1 MPQSCRCRR
10 HMTPPRP
17 SGERSRWESRRR
29 PGRTCS
35 TGSDPGPG
43 NPPSRSGDSSHPYL
57 SPSLVSVPRK
67 TVRAASDP
75 SRERDHVG
83 MTNRIAWLDVFAE
96 RPLAGNGLA
105 VVDDADGVSDE
116 TMLAL
121 AQEMGL
127 SETTFVQSTSAEG
140 ADYRNR
146 IWDPHEEL
154 PFAGHPSLG
163 TAVAVARWRGLDE
176 AGFVQETIAG
186 LQPIEVG
193 KKDGGWRASML
204 QNEAEFGPELDR
216 DAIMTAVG
224 LRAEDAHPELP
235 PQVVS
240 TGIPHV
246 MAPVADHEALSRAVP
261 DYSTIYELSEPHG
274 SIVVYLA
281 WLDPDGETI
290 RARSFTRTAEMG
302 EDPATGSA
310 AGPLGAYLQE
320 RMGMER
326 LRIRQGEEM
335 GRPSLLKVE
344 MADGQP
350 RVSGGVVPVIDGE
363 VSLS

>member
-1 MPQSCRCRR
+1 M
-10 HMTPPRP
+10 
-17 SGERSRWESRRR
+17 E
-29 PGRTCS
+29 
-35 TGSDPGPG
+35 
-43 NPPSRSGDSSHPYL
+43 HPI
-57 SPSLVSVPRK
+57 
-67 TVRAASDP
+67 T
-75 SRERDHVG
+75 
-83 MTNRIAWLDVFAE
+83 WLDVFAE

-105 VVDDADGVSDE
+105 VVNEADGVSDE

-121 AQEMGL
+121 AKETRL
-127 SETTFVQSTSAEG
+127 SETTFVQSSEAEG

-176 AGFVQETIAG
+176 ASFVQETRAG
-186 LQPIEVG
+186 LQPIDVRRENG
-193 KKDGGWRASML
+193 SWRASML
-204 QNEAEFGPELDR
+204 QNEAEFGPELER
-216 DAIMTAVG
+216 DAVMAAVG

-240 TGIPHV
+240 TGMRHL
-246 MAPVADHEALSRAVP
+246 MAPVAAHEVLSRALP

-274 SIVVYLA
+274 SMVIYLA
-281 WLDPDGETI
+281 WLDPDGETV
-290 RARSFTRTAEMG
+290 RARSFTRTALMG

-310 AGPLGAYLQE
+310 AGPLGAYFQQ
-320 RMGMER
+320 RTGTER

-335 GRPSLLKVE
+335 GRPSLLEVE
-344 MADGQP
+344 MEAGQP

-363 VSLS
+363 VSL

>member
-1 MPQSCRCRR
+1 MPRSCRCRR
-10 HMTPPRP
+10 RMTPPRP
-17 SGERSRWESRRR
+17 SGARSRRESRRR
-29 PGRTCS
+29 SGRTCS

-83 MTNRIAWLDVFAE
+83 MTHRIAWLDVFAE

-105 VVDDADGVSDE
+105 VVDDADEVSE
-116 TMLAL
+116 GTMLAL

-127 SETTFVQSTSAEG
+127 SETTFVQSTRAEG

-176 AGFVQETIAG
+176 ASFVQETIAG
-186 LQPIEVG
+186 LQPIEVRKQNG
-193 KKDGGWRASML
+193 SWRASML
-204 QNEAEFGPELDR
+204 QNEAEFGPELDA
-216 DAIMTAVG
+216 DAVMTAVG

-235 PQVVS
+235 AQVVS
-240 TGIPHV
+240 TGMRHV
-246 MAPVADHEALSRAVP
+246 MAPIAERDALARALP

-274 SIVVYLA
+274 SMVIYLV
-281 WLDPDGETI
+281 WLDPDGVTV
-290 RARSFTRTAEMG
+290 RARSF
-302 EDPATGSA
+302 
-310 AGPLGAYLQE
+310 
-320 RMGMER
+320 
-326 LRIRQGEEM
+326 
-335 GRPSLLKVE
+335 
-344 MADGQP
+344 
-350 RVSGGVVPVIDGE
+350 
-363 VSLS
+363 